1 MIGQHPAAA
10 LRRAFRSERRLLEI
24 FGLAL
29 AAALALRPGYIA
41 DYVWDAKP
49 TVDALASG
57 DVVRALTEHQPA
69 MGPLTIFLR
78 APFVAIARAFGAGD
92 LATYRVGV
100 FACVACTALLVTT
113 LVRWFRS
120 QTQSRSLGLLVVML
134 AIAAPAALT
143 AMELGHPEELLG
155 AALCAAAVAA
165 GIRGRPVAA
174 TLLLGLA
181 LATKQWAVL
190 AIGPTLLAVG
200 RTYFWRVAA
209 VASGI
214 AGVLMLPQLLADH
227 EGVASMTRVA
237 SLAPT
242 HPFVLSW
249 WYVLTPEIPI
259 RIASL
264 THPAI
269 VFAAIPLTAL
279 AYKRRADVSSSVLPL
294 LALLFLIRCVLDPQ
308 DNYYYHLPL
317 LFALLAWDLEMR
329 RRMPYATLAV
339 MAALVVTT
347 SYLSSNYFIASS
359 FYLAWTFPLGV
370 YLVVTVL
377 RGRRTE
383 AAVPAQ
389 APAPGPP
396 ERVLHANAA
405 ASIPRI

>member
-1 MIGQHPAAA
+1 MNRQHVTTA
-10 LRRAFRSERRLLEI
+10 LLRAFRSERRLLEI

-29 AAALALRPGYIA
+29 AAALSVRPGYIG

-57 DVVRALTEHQPA
+57 DVVRALAEHQPA

-78 APFVAIARAFGAGD
+78 APFVAVARAFGAGD

-100 FACVACTALLVTT
+100 FACAACAALLVAA

-120 QTQSRSLGLLVVML
+120 PTQPRSLGPLVVML
-134 AIAAPAALT
+134 AIATPVAMTAL
-143 AMELGHPEELLG
+143 ELGHPEELLG
-155 AALCAAAVAA
+155 AALCAAAVGA

-227 EGVASMTRVA
+227 QGVASMTRVA

-242 HPFVLSW
+242 HPYLLSW
-249 WYVLTPEIPI
+249 WYVITPEIPT

-279 AYKRRADVSSSVLPL
+279 AYKRRADVGSSVLPL

-317 LFALLAWDLEMR
+317 LFALLAWDLQMR

-339 MAALVVTT
+339 VVALVVTV
-347 SYLSSNYFIASS
+347 SYLSSDKFIASS
-359 FYLAWTFPLGV
+359 FYLAWTVPLAV
-370 YLVVTVL
+370 FLVLTVL
-377 RGRRTE
+377 RGRAE
-383 AAVPAQ
+383 AHVPAQ

-396 ERVLHANAA
+396 ERVLQ
-405 ASIPRI
+405 ASADTFIPRI